1 MANPWQAEVELES
14 ESPGAREWER
24 APPPCATLTKRQR
37 RLMVAPCCSSSMS
50 AALNPVKVA
59 AMQSQPSADDNWAA
73 SISRIMALTAGDRQK
88 FSSQPFAN
96 RLEAILEA
104 VVPSRKDPTHEKV
117 LTIVNA
123 LIENGAIRRDEGAG
137 VYDALLQ
144 RVAKYNSTNAQSN
157 LERLAGDVR
166 EAVAQRVR
174 LAEGNL
180 GSMAALNS
188 FLARLPATVE
198 RGQSNYAGFISAL
211 KLLVSE
217 VPTTEV
223 YQSGPHYFLQSNRN
237 GTQTVNLTNAFEN
250 LKPLWGVRAPSM
262 ERLSISSLLT
272 PNTRL
277 LLLLISPFTDSV
289 SIDRDSYLGYLLTL
303 YREALGR
310 AHLDERTLHEITHV
324 SRAFGNEN
332 IENLQATLNFLLTNR
347 QKRAPREYSLTQ
359 EEERILRFV
368 QQAVSLRMM
377 QENLNPTE
385 ALDVTAA
392 NMEPTFYASN
402 RDFIN
407 RLMDYLHRAATM
419 APDYFLSVAMNPR
432 WLPPEGFYTG
442 AFDFPERDDYT
453 WDFAESS
460 LDLARHDAL
469 RALENKFLDE
479 DQRSLSIA
487 QPSRTSSPAVSRTP
501 TPIPSR
507 RSSISDLAPL
517 NNRAAANNKNA
528 VRELDSLA
536 NKFARWKTYKQE
548 AEEARAA
555 VQAPVVRPKQ
565 YRSRSP
571 APSEDS
577 DDGMWRSD
585 NFLKFEGSG
594 NPFAHLRPKRGRRL

>member
-1 MANPWQAEVELES
+1 M
-14 ESPGAREWER
+14 
-24 APPPCATLTKRQR
+24 R
-37 RLMVAPCCSSSMS
+37 RTRWLMAPCYSSSMS

-59 AMQSQPSADDNWAA
+59 ALQSQPSADDSWAA
-73 SISRIMALTAGDRQK
+73 SINRIMALTAGDRHK

-96 RLEAILEA
+96 RLDAILEA

-117 LTIVNA
+117 LAIVNA

-137 VYDALLQ
+137 VYDALLH

-174 LAEGNL
+174 MAEGNL

-188 FLARLPATVE
+188 FLARLPANVE
-198 RGQSNYAGFISAL
+198 RGQSNYTGFISAL

-237 GTQTVNLTNAFEN
+237 GTQTVNLTSAFEN
-250 LKPLWGVRAPSM
+250 LKPLWGVRAPTM

-310 AHLDERTLHEITHV
+310 AHLDERTLHEVTQV

-332 IENLQATLNFLLTNR
+332 IQNLQATLNFLLTNR
-347 QKRAPREYSLTQ
+347 QKRAPKEYTLTQ

-377 QENLNPTE
+377 QENLSPTE

-392 NMEPTFYASN
+392 NMEPTFYANN

-407 RLMDYLHRAATM
+407 RLMDYLHRAAVM

-432 WLPPEGFYTG
+432 WLPPEGFFTG
-442 AFDFPERDDYT
+442 AFDFPERDNYT
-453 WDFAESS
+453 WDGLESS
-460 LDLARHDAL
+460 IDLTHQDAL
-469 RALENKFLDE
+469 RALEDKFVDE
-479 DQRSLSIA
+479 DQRSEPFSRLSLSSSS
-487 QPSRTSSPAVSRTP
+487 SRLNSRLSSRLP
-501 TPIPSR
+501 TPALSR
-507 RSSISDLAPL
+507 RGSSASELMPL
-517 NNRAAANNKNA
+517 NNGASNNKNA
-528 VRELDSLA
+528 MRELDSLA
-536 NKFARWKTYKQE
+536 NKLARWKTYKQE
-548 AEEARAA
+548 SEEARAA
-555 VQAPVVRPKQ
+555 VMAPVVRPKVP

-577 DDGMWRSD
+577 DDGMTRPD

-594 NPFAHLRPKRGRRL
+594 NPFAHLRPRRGRRL